1 MSMTI
6 GSWQILVLQM
16 RQCNLM
22 LSLETPFHEE
32 CHAAITLCG
41 VFAPLCF
48 DPASPLRL
56 FPVCLR

>member
-1 MSMTI
+1 
-6 GSWQILVLQM
+6 
-16 RQCNLM
+16 M